1 MKNPRRIGN
10 AGGSV
15 EVEGLATSAHDAPV
29 AGGAAIKFG
38 LTPLQVTHALI
49 IARDVAGQIAERR
62 RRHYEITG
70 EHEPPHP
77 GLAELLLRR
86 QPHLPGPGG
95 RGRPKE
101 LARLLL
107 KRVRL
112 WTL

>member
-10 AGGSV
+10 AGGLA
-15 EVEGLATSAHDAPV
+15 EVEGLATSAYDAPV
-29 AGGAAIKFG
+29 AGSAAIKFG

-49 IARDVAGQIAERR
+49 IARDVAYQIADRKRR
-62 RRHYEITG
+62 YHEITG
-70 EHEPPHP
+70 DHLRPHP
-77 GLAELLLRR
+77 GLADLLLKL

-107 KRVRL
+107 RGVQ
-112 WTL
+112 